1 MTNAYKRTT
10 LLAAILAGTA
20 LVTAGCGDRNSGQT
34 VGQKV
39 DRAADK
45 VAASTERATDKVA
58 ASTERAAAKTGVVVE
73 DATITTKVKSAV
85 LAEPGLKTLQ
95 IGVDTKDGVV
105 TLSGTVDTPVL
116 KERAMQ
122 IAQQVDGVKSVVDNL
137 AIKTTG

>member
-10 LLAAILAGTA
+10 LLAVILAGTA
-20 LVTAGCGDRNSGQT
+20 LATAGCGNRTPGDTTS
-34 VGQKV
+34 QKM
-39 DRAADK
+39 DRAGDK
-45 VAASTERATDKVA
+45 VASA
-58 ASTERAAAKTGVVVE
+58 TERAATKTGVVVE

-122 IAQQVDGVKSVVDNL
+122 IAQQVDGVRSVVDNL
-137 AIKTTG
+137 SIKTG

>member
-20 LVTAGCGDRNSGQT
+20 LVTAGCGTVIPAET

-39 DRAADK
+39 DRA
-45 VAASTERATDKVA
+45 TDKVA
-58 ASTERAAAKTGVVVE
+58 AATGTRG
-73 DATITTKVKSAV
+73 DQDRRCRRRRHASPPRSSRPCWPNPASRR
-85 LAEPGLKTLQ
+85 LQ

-122 IAQQVDGVKSVVDNL
+122 IAQQVDGVRSVVDNL
-137 AIKTTG
+137 AIKTAG

>member
-10 LLAAILAGTA
+10 LLAAIVAGTA

-34 VGQKV
+34 AGQKV
-39 DRAADK
+39 DRA
-45 VAASTERATDKVA
+45 TDKIA
-58 ASTERAAAKTGVVVE
+58 SSTERAAAKTGAAVE

-95 IGVDTKDGVV
+95 IGVDTKEGVV

-116 KERAMQ
+116 KDRAMQ

-137 AIKTTG
+137 AIKAAG

>member
-20 LVTAGCGDRNSGQT
+20 LATAGCGDRNSGQT

-39 DRAADK
+39 DR
-45 VAASTERATDKVA
+45 TTDKVA
-58 ASTERAAAKTGVVVE
+58 SATERAATKTGVVVE

-105 TLSGTVDTPVL
+105 TLSGTVDNPSL

-122 IAQQVDGVKSVVDNL
+122 ITQQVDGVRSVVDNL
-137 AIKTTG
+137 AVKTG